1 MDSRLTPVPQ
11 GGAMSNSIQ
20 LDQVERNA
28 RRAIDQDG
36 LTYLFLGLLLL
47 LVGFSLR
54 IEGMGWLGGFGI
66 FLAIPLEALRRRITY
81 PRIGFARFET
91 PRRTVRG
98 ILGFAA
104 IAVLVLGA
112 IALAFNG
119 RYQRVLPI
127 VIGVV
132 FALAFYFGAS
142 VTGLRLRNWV
152 TIGLILVSG
161 VVTAVVFT
169 DWHMATAVQMW
180 IVGTLLLIVGAADL
194 WRFLRTHPVMTSAPD
209 EVQHE

>member
-1 MDSRLTPVPQ
+1 
-11 GGAMSNSIQ
+11 MSNSIQ

-54 IEGMGWLGGFGI
+54 IEGLGWLGAFGI

-81 PRIGFARFET
+81 PRIGYAKFET

-104 IAVLVLGA
+104 VAILVLMA

-119 RYQRVLPI
+119 RYQPILPI

-132 FALAFYFGAS
+132 FALAFYFGTS
-142 VTGLRLRNWV
+142 VSGLRLRNWV
-152 TIGLILVSG
+152 TIGLMLVSG
-161 VVTAVVFT
+161 VATAVLFT
-169 DWHMATAVQMW
+169 DWHVATAVQMW
-180 IVGTLLLIVGAADL
+180 IVGVLLLVVGAVDL
-194 WRFLRTHPVMTSAPD
+194 WRFLRTHPVAEPAPD
-209 EVQHE
+209 EVTHA